1 MEDKQLISTSY
12 PDNQGRVKAK
22 TFLFGNLLSSLVSAS
37 LAALNPKSL
46 TSTTFST
53 VVQTATIATVQ
64 NCIAAGQF
72 ANVAAQAVGC
82 RKRRGITTDEIEA
95 AESIIAPSHIE
106 P

>member
-1 MEDKQLISTSY
+1 METEQSIDASY
-12 PDNQGRVKAK
+12 YDNQGRVKAK
-22 TFLFGNLLSSLVSAS
+22 TFLFGNMLSSLISAS

-72 ANVAAQAVGC
+72 ANAAAQAVGC
-82 RKRRGITTDEIEA
+82 CKRRGITTDEIEA